1 MFETSLLTVGL
12 AFFVPLGYAL
22 IAVGGLD
29 EGRARHTAL
38 SAVAALALAV
48 LGYVAAGF
56 ALEFGGV
63 GLAYA
68 LPGLEGLVWE
78 WSALGTTWGTGWG
91 MAGLVGWG
99 LTGPAVT
106 AGAYRLV
113 LANLPWVATA
123 ALIPL
128 ACLRG
133 RIPAWASG
141 LIGLLMGA
149 LIYPLAGN
157 WIWGGGWL
165 ANLGSNLGL
174 GHGLVD
180 AGGSGLV
187 HLLGA
192 AATLAG
198 ILVFLPRKPKAFPP
212 PMPRESNAR
221 EEAVPLPPVHLPLLA
236 VLGCGMLLVG
246 GLAWTIGNPLLNL
259 SESDLPRLALNVV
272 LAAAAGALLPLL
284 YTWFVAGRTDPLMAA
299 RGLAAGSVA
308 IAAGSPFMPPWAA
321 LILGAG
327 IGLITVLA
335 IFVVDHLLRWDDSTA
350 ALTVHGL
357 AGGLG
362 LLAVGIFAD
371 GRAGAGWNHVGE
383 YAYLGVPGQGVTG
396 LLAAAGFQ
404 PDWPGQLQAQLVG
417 LVALALLGFFAA
429 WLSSAPFLLLIRL
442 LAPQRPGSVPAPAA
456 YALETIPDS
465 EQPPAAP
472 DAEPSVEHF
481 VRTDGAP
488 ANELQEPVV
497 APAPDDALLPAV
509 GQEGGSSGDV
519 SPLQIAA

>member
-12 AFFVPLGYAL
+12 AFLVPLGYAL
-22 IAVGGLD
+22 IAVAGLD
-29 EGRARHTAL
+29 EGRARHAAL
-38 SAVAALALAV
+38 SALAALALAL
-48 LGYVAAGF
+48 LGYLAVGF
-56 ALEFGGV
+56 ALQFGGV
-63 GLAYA
+63 GLAYS

-91 MAGLVGWG
+91 MAGLAGWG
-99 LTGPAVT
+99 LTGSAVA
-106 AGAYRLV
+106 AGAYHLA

-123 ALIPL
+123 ALIPM

-141 LIGLLMGA
+141 LLGLLMGA

-198 ILVFLPRKPKAFPP
+198 ILVFLPRRPKASSPP
-212 PMPRESNAR
+212 GASGAPDQP
-221 EEAVPLPPVHLPLLA
+221 VPLPPVHLPLLA
-236 VLGCGMLLVG
+236 VLGCGLLLAG
-246 GLAWTIGNPLLNL
+246 GLAWMIGNPLLTL

-272 LAAAAGALLPLL
+272 LAASAGALLPLL

-308 IAAGSPFMPPWAA
+308 IAAGAPFMAPWAA
-321 LILGAG
+321 LILGAAV
-327 IGLITVLA
+327 GLITVLM

-371 GRAGAGWNHVGE
+371 GRAGAGWNQVG
-383 YAYLGVPGQGVTG
+383 ANVYLGVPGQGVTG
-396 LLAAAGFQ
+396 LLAAPGFQ

-417 LVALALLGFFAA
+417 LAALALLGFFAA
-429 WLSSAPFLLLIRL
+429 WLFTAPLALVIRL
-442 LAPQRPGSVPAPAA
+442 LSSPRPGLVPVPATVPVESIPDAGHPPAADEPGPPVEQYGYAGEAPANDLQEPDGVPAPGEG
-456 YALETIPDS
+456 LP
-465 EQPPAAP
+465 PPADQEDAAP
-472 DAEPSVEHF
+472 E
-481 VRTDGAP
+481 T
-488 ANELQEPVV
+488 
-497 APAPDDALLPAV
+497 
-509 GQEGGSSGDV
+509 
-519 SPLQIAA
+519 

>member
-12 AFFVPLGYAL
+12 AFLVPLGYAL
-22 IAVGGLD
+22 IAVAGLD
-29 EGRARHTAL
+29 EGRARHAAL
-38 SAVAALALAV
+38 SALAALALAL
-48 LGYVAAGF
+48 LGYVAVGF
-56 ALEFGGV
+56 ALQFGGV
-63 GLAYA
+63 GLAYS
-68 LPGLEGLVWE
+68 LPGLEGLIWE

-99 LTGPAVT
+99 LTGPAAA
-106 AGAYRLV
+106 AGAYHLA

-123 ALIPL
+123 ALIPM

-198 ILVFLPRKPKAFPP
+198 ILVFLPRKPKASSPGAHD
-212 PMPRESNAR
+212 ETT
-221 EEAVPLPPVHLPLLA
+221 PLPPVHLPLLA
-236 VLGCGMLLVG
+236 VLGCGLLMAG
-246 GLAWTIGNPLLNL
+246 GLAWTIGNPLLAL

-272 LAAAAGALLPLL
+272 LAAATGALLPLL

-308 IAAGSPFMPPWAA
+308 IAAGAPFMPPWAA
-321 LILGAG
+321 LTLGAG
-327 IGLITVLA
+327 IGLITVLM
-335 IFVVDHLLRWDDSTA
+335 IFFVDHLLRWDDSTA

-371 GRAGAGWNHVGE
+371 GRAGAGWNHVGVD
-383 YAYLGVPGQGVTG
+383 AYLGVPGQGVTG
-396 LLAAAGFQ
+396 LLAAAGYQ
-404 PDWPGQLQAQLVG
+404 PDWPGQMQAQLVG

-429 WLSSAPFLLLIRL
+429 WLSTAPLALLIRL
-442 LAPQRPGSVPAPAA
+442 LRSQRPGSVPAPAVA
-456 YALETIPDS
+456 ALDVTPDAQPRPTAEDS
-465 EQPPAAP
+465 EPPFEQSAP
-472 DAEPSVEHF
+472 TAEAPATE
-481 VRTDGAP
+481 VREPEGAP
-488 ANELQEPVV
+488 TPDEGLPSPVGPEDT
-497 APAPDDALLPAV
+497 AP
-509 GQEGGSSGDV
+509 ET
-519 SPLQIAA
+519 

>member
-1 MFETSLLTVGL
+1 MFDTSLLTVGL
-12 AFFVPLGYAL
+12 AFLVPLGYAL
-22 IAVGGLD
+22 IAVAGLD
-29 EGRARHTAL
+29 EERARHAAL
-38 SAVAALALAV
+38 SALAALALALV
-48 LGYVAAGF
+48 GYIAVGF
-56 ALEFGGV
+56 ALQFGGV
-63 GLAYA
+63 GLAYSV
-68 LPGLEGLVWE
+68 PGLEGLVWE

-91 MAGLVGWG
+91 MAGVVGWG
-99 LTGPAVT
+99 MTGPAVA
-106 AGAYRLV
+106 AGAYGLA

-123 ALIPL
+123 ALIPM

-133 RIPAWASG
+133 HIPAWAAG

-157 WIWGGGWL
+157 WVWGGGWL

-180 AGGSGLV
+180 AGGSGYV

-198 ILVFLPRKPKAFPP
+198 ILVFLPRKPKISSAPGDSVAGHEP
-212 PMPRESNAR
+212 
-221 EEAVPLPPVHLPLLA
+221 VPLPPVHLPLLA
-236 VLGCGMLLVG
+236 VLGCGLLMAG
-246 GLAWTIGNPLLNL
+246 SLAWTIGNPLLSL

-284 YTWFVAGRTDPLMAA
+284 YTWFVAGRTDPLMAV

-308 IAAGSPFMPPWAA
+308 IAAGSPFLPPVSA

-350 ALTVHGL
+350 AVTVHGL

-371 GRAGAGWNHVGE
+371 GRAGAGWNHVGTN
-383 YAYLGVPGQGVTG
+383 AYLGVPGQGVTG
-396 LLAAAGFQ
+396 LLAAPGFQ
-404 PDWPGQLQAQLVG
+404 SDWPGQMQAQLVG

-429 WLSSAPFLLLIRL
+429 WLFTAPLSVLIRL
-442 LAPQRPGSVPAPAA
+442 LGSQRSGSVPAAVTVEGLSAPV
-456 YALETIPDS
+456 
-465 EQPPAAP
+465 QPPAAENP
-472 DAEPSVEHF
+472 EPPVEASVSE
-481 VRTDGAP
+481 V
-488 ANELQEPVV
+488 QEPE
-497 APAPDDALLPAV
+497 AASAPDKRPPSLVDWEL
-509 GQEGGSSGDV
+509 
-519 SPLQIAA
+519 AAPET